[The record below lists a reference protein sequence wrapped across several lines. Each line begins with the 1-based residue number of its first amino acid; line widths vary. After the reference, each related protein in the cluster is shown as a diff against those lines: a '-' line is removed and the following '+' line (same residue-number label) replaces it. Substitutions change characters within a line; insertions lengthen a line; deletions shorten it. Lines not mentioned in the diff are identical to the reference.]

1 MGVDA
6 DARSTT
12 GGGGG
17 GPGATGTQLGSPT
30 NQATGGALEET
41 QVPGFRRGVPVQNNH
56 RGATLA
62 NSQYLQSKEN
72 VQPVELES
80 LKRVFK
86 WLDTKKDDKLCS
98 QEISEALLKLGHKT
112 VREQIELWI
121 WEVDDDLDQMVGWD
135 EFLTMYQ
142 RCISDQTGN
151 EPRNLFNLVQFLMY
165 DKDFSMRISVEQ
177 TLQILFV
184 RHGRG
189 ELDSEIAEIFGDQQK
204 GPDGQELKIT
214 FTQFLQR
221 ANARLTKMRWQK
233 KEVTKV
239 AINTRRK

>member
-1 MGVDA
+1 MP
-6 DARSTT
+6 S
-12 GGGGG
+12 
-17 GPGATGTQLGSPT
+17 
-30 NQATGGALEET
+30 GGAMGGVTEEMMGM
-41 QVPGFRRGVPVQNNH
+41 PGFRRGVPLENNH
-56 RGATLA
+56 RGATLE
-62 NSQYLQSKEN
+62 NSETLPSKEN

-86 WLDTKKDDKLCS
+86 WLDTKKDDKLCW
-98 QEISEALLKLGHKT
+98 QEISEALIKLGHKT
-112 VREQIELWI
+112 PKDQIELWI
-121 WEVDDDLDQMVGWD
+121 WEVDDDLDQMVGQE

-165 DKDFSMRISVEQ
+165 DKEFHGRISVEQ

-189 ELDSEIAEIFGDQQK
+189 ELDAEIAEIFGDHQK

-214 FTQFLQR
+214 FSQFLAR
-221 ANARLTKMRWQK
+221 ANARLTKMRWTK

-239 AINTRRK
+239 AISTRRK